1 MAHPRQ
7 DILDAVAAALVEQDD
22 DDNYPTA
29 AGARVTVDL
38 FIPHKK
44 TELPAIAIY
53 HPTETGKES
62 GTAPREIAR
71 RFDLQIEAA
80 VKVGDNVLSTL
91 NALCLQIERV
101 MQRDETFG
109 GKAGDCLYSGTEF
122 EVGNVGEQLAGVARI
137 TYDVT
142 YMTNVPFPED
152 VETNEFESAG
162 ITYQLEG
169 TQAIEDPEDPDDD
182 DDLARDELDLEEDP

>member
-1 MAHPRQ
+1 MPTHPRQ
-7 DILDAVAAALVEQDD
+7 DILDAVTTALSTPDD
-22 DDNYPTA
+22 QDNYPTA
-29 AGARVTVDL
+29 AGARVTADL

-71 RFDLQIEAA
+71 HFDLQIEVA
-80 VKVGDNVLSTL
+80 VKVGDSVLSTL

-101 MQRDETFG
+101 MQHDETFG

-122 EVGNVGEQLAGVARI
+122 EVGNDGERMVGLARI

-142 YMTNVPFPED
+142 YMTNVPFPDD
-152 VETNEFESAG
+152 VETDEFESAG
-162 ITYQLEG
+162 ITYDLDNQ
-169 TQAIEDPEDPDDD
+169 TPDPENPDEGDP
-182 DDLARDELDLEEDP
+182 AQDELDLEE